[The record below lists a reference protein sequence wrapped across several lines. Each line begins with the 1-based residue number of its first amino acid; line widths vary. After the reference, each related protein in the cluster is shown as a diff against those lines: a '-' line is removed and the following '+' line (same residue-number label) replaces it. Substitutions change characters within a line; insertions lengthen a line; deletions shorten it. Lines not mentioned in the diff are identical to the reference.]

1 MNSPYFYD
9 VYNLYNG
16 SISPSTVHTQNTAL
30 TNYYVRYL
38 IQRAISVFKWNFPE
52 IWERRAKNYFLYTL
66 YCIGFVSVI
75 ETDKFGVIPQNCT
88 LTGYDVFYQPTRC
101 VISNP
106 LINRTLEPE
115 IGKQC
120 SLIKLQSDYFG
131 ILDIIY
137 YYADQLAL
145 LAEAVSVNAVNSKLS
160 FAFGAE
166 NKAGAETLK
175 KMYDGYTKGEP
186 AVFYDKDLIDP
197 ENGQLNIQFFNND
210 VRNSYIISDLLNDVR
225 TIMNDFD
232 SMIGISNANTQK
244 RERMLVDEINANN
257 QETKTLC
264 ELWLEN
270 LQTGCQE
277 TKDLFGIE
285 ISVDWRKDETE
296 VINNDVVDNSPVQL

>member
-9 VYNLYNG
+9 VYNLYNA

-38 IQRAISVFKWNFPE
+38 IQRAISVFKWNFPK

-66 YCIGFVSVI
+66 YCIGFISVI
-75 ETDKFGVIPQNCT
+75 ETDKFGIIPQNCT

-101 VISNP
+101 VISNQ
-106 LINRTLEPE
+106 LINRTIEPE

-160 FAFGAE
+160 FAFGSE

-175 KMYDGYTKGEP
+175 KMYDHYTRGEP

-197 ENGQLNIQFFNND
+197 ETGQLNVQFFNND
-210 VRNSYIISDLLNDVR
+210 VRTSYIISDLLNDIR

-285 ISVDWRKDETE
+285 ISVDWRKETE
-296 VINNDVVDNSPVQL
+296 VIKNDVVDNSTVQL

>member
-1 MNSPYFYD
+1 M
-9 VYNLYNG
+9 
-16 SISPSTVHTQNTAL
+16 HTQNTAL

-66 YCIGFVSVI
+66 YCIGFISVI
-75 ETDKFGVIPQNCT
+75 ETDKFGIIPQNCT

-101 VISNP
+101 VISNQ

-160 FAFGAE
+160 FVFGSE

-175 KMYDGYTKGEP
+175 KMYDSYTRGEP

-197 ENGQLNIQFFNND
+197 ETGQLNVQFFNND
-210 VRNSYIISDLLNDVR
+210 IRSSYIISDLLNDVR

-270 LQTGCQE
+270 LQTGCEE
-277 TKDLFGIE
+277 TRDLFGIE
-285 ISVDWRKDETE
+285 ISVDWRKETE
-296 VINNDVVDNSPVQL
+296 VTQNDVVNNSPV

>member
-1 MNSPYFYD
+1 M
-9 VYNLYNG
+9 YNLYNA
-16 SISPSTVHTQNTAL
+16 SVSPSTVHTQNTAL

-38 IQRAISVFKWNFPE
+38 IQRAISVFKWTFPE

-75 ETDKFGVIPQNCT
+75 ETDKFGIIPQNCT

-101 VISNP
+101 VISNQ

-175 KMYDGYTKGEP
+175 KMYDSYTRGEP

-197 ENGQLNIQFFNND
+197 ETGQLNVQFFNND
-210 VRNSYIISDLLNDVR
+210 VRNSYIISDLLNDIR

-270 LQTGCQE
+270 LQTGCEE
-277 TKDLFGIE
+277 TRDLFGIE

-296 VINNDVVDNSPVQL
+296 VIKNDVINNSPV

>member
-9 VYNLYNG
+9 VYNLYNA
-16 SISPSTVHTQNTAL
+16 SVSPSTVHTQNTAL

-38 IQRAISVFKWNFPE
+38 IQRAISVFKWTFPE

-75 ETDKFGVIPQNCT
+75 ETDKFGIIPQNCT

-101 VISNP
+101 VISNQ

-175 KMYDGYTKGEP
+175 KMYDSYTRGEP

-197 ENGQLNIQFFNND
+197 ETGQLNVQFFNND
-210 VRNSYIISDLLNDVR
+210 VRNSYIISDLLNDIR

-270 LQTGCQE
+270 LQTGCEE
-277 TKDLFGIE
+277 TRDLFGIE

-296 VINNDVVDNSPVQL
+296 VIKNDVINNSPV